1 MNNPVIYREFLGAL
15 RTRKAVVTL
24 IALTALFS
32 LIVLLRWPTDGRVDL
47 SGARSQQVFLVF
59 AYALLAGVLFVIP
72 AFPAVAFVQEKN
84 KGTLALLINSPL
96 SAFSIYMG
104 KLLGSLGFSAM
115 LLLTSMPAAAA
126 CYAMGGLELYG
137 QIGMVLL
144 VLCVCTIQYSVIAL
158 FVSTHAKSSDSAVRI
173 TYGVVF
179 AVSVL
184 AIGPYYLLQGQ
195 SGLFSTLSWWLRAG
209 SPLPVLMR
217 LIGHGELGSLG
228 IDKESTTMAYF
239 MICAVSSV
247 LLGALTIMRLNH
259 RLYDQAKSQG
269 TITDDLSLF
278 ARVTRRLLYL
288 VDPQRRKSGIPFY
301 ANPVMVKEFRTRKFG
316 RIHWLLRLVSVCAVV
331 SLLLT
336 FFAAASI
343 VDWGVETIGGF
354 MVLLQIALVVLITPS
369 LTSGLISTERES
381 GGWELLR
388 MTPMSPLKIISGK
401 LLSVIWTVAL
411 ILLAT
416 VPGYVVM
423 IYIKPTMWLQ
433 VQNVLI
439 CLGFAALYTVSIG
452 AFVGSLFRQ
461 TAAATTTC
469 YAVLIVLFLG
479 PLLIWMAQ
487 DAPFTHDFVEAALT
501 INPTGAALG
510 IIEFQLSES
519 KNFQNYELLPT
530 AWWVAALVSAGA
542 LCCFGFQVWRIG
554 RPA

>member
-1 MNNPVIYREFLGAL
+1 
-15 RTRKAVVTL
+15 
-24 IALTALFS
+24 
-32 LIVLLRWPTDGRVDL
+32 
-47 SGARSQQVFLVF
+47 
-59 AYALLAGVLFVIP
+59 
-72 AFPAVAFVQEKN
+72 
-84 KGTLALLINSPL
+84 
-96 SAFSIYMG
+96 
-104 KLLGSLGFSAM
+104 
-115 LLLTSMPAAAA
+115 
-126 CYAMGGLELYG
+126 
-137 QIGMVLL
+137 
-144 VLCVCTIQYSVIAL
+144 
-158 FVSTHAKSSDSAVRI
+158 
-173 TYGVVF
+173 
-179 AVSVL
+179 
-184 AIGPYYLLQGQ
+184 
-195 SGLFSTLSWWLRAG
+195 
-209 SPLPVLMR
+209 
-217 LIGHGELGSLG
+217 
-228 IDKESTTMAYF
+228 
-239 MICAVSSV
+239 
-247 LLGALTIMRLNH
+247 
-259 RLYDQAKSQG
+259 
-269 TITDDLSLF
+269 
-278 ARVTRRLLYL
+278 
-288 VDPQRRKSGIPFY
+288 
-301 ANPVMVKEFRTRKFG
+301 
-316 RIHWLLRLVSVCAVV
+316 V

-452 AFVGSLFRQ
+452 AFVGSLFRK

-519 KNFQNYELLPT
+519 RSFRTYELLPT
-530 AWWVAALVSAGA
+530 AWWVASIVSVGA

-554 RPA
+554 RPL

>member
-1 MNNPVIYREFLGAL
+1 M
-15 RTRKAVVTL
+15 VTL
-24 IALTALFS
+24 IVLTAVFS
-32 LIVLLRWPTDGRVDL
+32 LLVLLRWPTDGRVDL

-84 KGTLALLINSPL
+84 SGTLALLINSPL
-96 SAFSIYMG
+96 SALSIYCG

-115 LLLTSMPAAAA
+115 LLLTSVPAAAA
-126 CYAMGGLELYG
+126 CYAMGGLELFG
-137 QIGMVLL
+137 QVGMIFIVLGA
-144 VLCVCTIQYSVIAL
+144 CTLQYTVIAL
-158 FVSTHAKSSDSAVRI
+158 FVSTRTQSSDAAVRV
-173 TYGVVF
+173 TYGIVF

-184 AIGPYYLLQGQ
+184 AVGPYYLLQGQ
-195 SGLFSTLSWWLRAG
+195 SGLLSTLSWWLRAA

-217 LIGHGELGSLG
+217 LVGHGELGEIG
-228 IDKESTTMAYF
+228 IGQVSTTMAYF
-239 MICAVSSV
+239 MICVLSSV
-247 LLGALTIMRLNH
+247 VLGALTVMRLNH
-259 RLYDQAKSQG
+259 RLFDQAKSQG

-278 ARVTRRLLYL
+278 ARIARRFLYL

-301 ANPVMVKEFRTRKFG
+301 ANPVTVKEFRTRKFG
-316 RIHWLLRLVSVCAVV
+316 RIHWLLRLVSVCAVL

-336 FFAAASI
+336 FCAAASI

-381 GGWELLR
+381 GGWELMR
-388 MTPMSPLKIISGK
+388 MTPMSPLRIVSGK

-439 CLGFAALYTVSIG
+439 CLGLAAVYTISIG
-452 AFVGSLFRQ
+452 AFVGSLFRR

-487 DAPFTHDFVEAALT
+487 DAPFSHEVVEAALT
-501 INPTGAALG
+501 INPTGAALS

-519 KNFQNYELLPT
+519 KHFRTYELLPT
-530 AWWVAALVSAGA
+530 AWWVASIVSAGA
-542 LCCFGFQVWRIG
+542 LCCFGFQVWRIC
-554 RPA
+554 RPL